1 MAAAAASQRDPGD
14 WQDFSGFQP
23 PQAGGAAEAARDKGG
38 WAGGDLGARLSLCFQ
53 PPQARAGGGGGGGG
67 ESRVPLRPLTEQSAL
82 QDDE

>member
-1 MAAAAASQRDPGD
+1 MAAAAAASQRDPGD

-38 WAGGDLGARLSLCFQ
+38 WAGGDLGAGLSLCFQ
-53 PPQARAGGGGGGGG
+53 PPQARAGGGGGV
-67 ESRVPLRPLTEQSAL
+67 ESRVPVRPLTEESAL